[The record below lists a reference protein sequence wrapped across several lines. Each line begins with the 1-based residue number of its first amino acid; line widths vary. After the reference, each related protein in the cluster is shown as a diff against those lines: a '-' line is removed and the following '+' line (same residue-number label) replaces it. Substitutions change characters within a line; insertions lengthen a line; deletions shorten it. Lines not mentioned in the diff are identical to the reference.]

1 MIRKK
6 VVKNA
11 SQDNKWDFLQ
21 QERERDREEREREG
35 GGVNINIW
43 YFPGFLN
50 NSDIFSDMQISKS
63 LKGKENVWR
72 VGILKNMQYV
82 QYAYI

>member
-1 MIRKK
+1 MGFST
-6 VVKNA
+6 A
-11 SQDNKWDFLQ
+11 G
-21 QERERDREEREREG
+21 EREREREREREG
-35 GGVNINIW
+35 GWGVNINIW

-72 VGILKNMQYV
+72 VGILKYMQYV